1 MFINPCLFCLFVG
14 DRKFSANT
22 SSIGHTLRSLCQ
34 RFAETEFPNDV
45 KATEQLILEHE
56 TERNQVKED
65 LESTIKHGEV
75 GHFIIF

>member
-1 MFINPCLFCLFVG
+1 MYSFQFILQAIE
-14 DRKFSANT
+14 KFSANT

-45 KATEQLILEHE
+45 KATEQLVLEHE
-56 TERNQVKED
+56 TERNQVRED

-75 GHFIIF
+75 GHLFDFL